1 MLDNSTFV
9 YLFKSI
15 KNQII
20 NIYFFSGNLNC
31 LVKIQ
36 KKRAR
41 NLIVG
46 QFLNMVIILSV
57 KVQTPT

>member
-9 YLFKSI
+9 YLFKII

-20 NIYFFSGNLNC
+20 IIYFFLENLNC

-36 KKRAR
+36 KKE
-41 NLIVG
+41 
-46 QFLNMVIILSV
+46 QES
-57 KVQTPT
+57 